1 MRTKERQQLIEYIN
15 KLPTSGKIGGGRT
28 AILGDDLVGRRNDAC
43 LRMGLGQQGGGA
55 LHDAVH
61 PGASHRKFKNPEL
74 RTEEGAGGAGER
86 SSLRC
91 EEGRSDRASGD
102 SAHLCF
108 VSVLMASFF
117 VRGLP
122 MMLLTSCW

>member
-1 MRTKERQQLIEYIN
+1 MWGWVSRGAEHYMMQCIQAL
-15 KLPTSGKIGGGRT
+15 
-28 AILGDDLVGRRNDAC
+28 RN
-43 LRMGLGQQGGGA
+43 
-55 LHDAVH
+55 
-61 PGASHRKFKNPEL
+61 RKFKNPEL

-117 VRGLP
+117 YAACR
-122 MMLLTSCW
+122 

>member
-1 MRTKERQQLIEYIN
+1 MMQCIQT
-15 KLPTSGKIGGGRT
+15 
-28 AILGDDLVGRRNDAC
+28 
-43 LRMGLGQQGGGA
+43 
-55 LHDAVH
+55 LHN
-61 PGASHRKFKNPEL
+61 RKFKNPEL
-74 RTEEGAGGAGER
+74 RTEEGAGGDGER

-117 VRGLP
+117 YAACR
-122 MMLLTSCW
+122 